1 MVWEDGAAGP
11 RVVTVEVMCIDEPGL
26 LANMSKAISGAGV
39 NISRAQV
46 HSVPD
51 NKAVNTFDVVVS
63 NVDQLNRVM
72 RSLGK
77 VRGVMKV
84 ARARG

>member
-1 MVWEDGAAGP
+1 
-11 RVVTVEVMCIDEPGL
+11 MCIDEPGL
-26 LANMSKAISGAGV
+26 LATISKAISGAGV

-51 NKAVNTFDVVVS
+51 KKAVNSFEVMVS
-63 NVDQLNRVM
+63 HADQLNRVI
-72 RSLGK
+72 RAIGK